1 MIRSTFAGFNMSV
14 LALTASQ
21 RCLDVTGQNLSNV
34 NTEGYTRQRLDL
46 ASISPVGHGFSSSPF
61 DSKVG
66 QGVMMMG
73 VSQIRDPFLDN
84 QYRYQLPKVGTA
96 DAMSSILGEIRN
108 VFDETDKEAIRLKL
122 ADIVSQLDNLAH
134 TENAGTSS
142 ADNLVRSACEVLLNQ
157 VHQNATDIKDVS
169 DQLINKLETAVIPDI
184 QSCLNQI
191 KELNESI
198 KNSQI
203 LGNPALELQDQRN
216 MLIDELATYF
226 PIEVKY
232 NEKNMGGGIKV
243 DTLQIDVVITDPK
256 TGKRQDPVT
265 LIDDIKIGNV
275 EVIPTKTPPNDD
287 KVAPVQLQFTD
298 TEGNLWEGETQDAQ
312 GNPIPTNDASN
323 WIADGVLRGDLDM
336 LNKSEVFDGTDIKG
350 IGYYGKMFDAWVNE
364 FATALNDMNRKAVYD
379 EKGNLTGYEDQPLF
393 ETSDGSK
400 HFTAENI
407 RVSNAWMTGAV
418 SITLSQEFNPG
429 STDYSNVLRMM
440 QSLQTDKHNF
450 YKSDSEGFLLDEN
463 NDPLEIGGKQVKV
476 NADGYLVEADGKTLI
491 VGQQNAQNIKIDA
504 AGNLLYKD
512 GTDAKAESNNKLP
525 VIAFRGTMFECYDN
539 IQTTQGVEEKAYR
552 SILKNHETVLDQIA
566 NSKES
571 VSGVYIDEE
580 VTNLMRFSQAYNAA
594 SRLMTTMDEI
604 LDKLINSTGVVGR

>member
-1 MIRSTFAGFNMSV
+1 
-14 LALTASQ
+14 
-21 RCLDVTGQNLSNV
+21 
-34 NTEGYTRQRLDL
+34 
-46 ASISPVGHGFSSSPF
+46 
-61 DSKVG
+61 
-66 QGVMMMG
+66 
-73 VSQIRDPFLDN
+73 
-84 QYRYQLPKVGTA
+84 
-96 DAMSSILGEIRN
+96 MSSILGEIRN